1 MLRLE
6 KLEMIGFKSFLTRT
20 EFHFNQGI
28 TAVVGPN
35 GCGKSNIGDA
45 LNWVIGEQ
53 SVKSLRGDRMEDVIF
68 NGSESRKPVGMA
80 EVSLHLSNG
89 AGAGTSPEADA
100 VESIV
105 ITRRLFRSGESEYLI
120 NGERSRLKD
129 IQEAL
134 ARINVGSGLYAIIE
148 QGKVDT
154 ALSSK
159 PRERRMLIEEAAGI
173 ALYKTKKRHAESKLE
188 ATEANLLR
196 VNDIISEIE
205 KQIGSLKRQAARA
218 RRYTRTV
225 EEISRNERILLF
237 HEHARLQQER
247 DAVEARESVARAAE
261 AEAAGR
267 LASIEAQYEEGRRR
281 LDEED
286 ALWRKRRDDLHALE
300 RALDHEER
308 ELALSRQQ
316 IVESER
322 ARQSAREQ
330 AVVLTARLDE
340 TSRLIEARRADR
352 QEVDL
357 QTEQQELERRRLEG
371 ARQAAQDRIAGLE
384 AELGGARAAFLQL
397 VGALSDARNRRAQ
410 AEEAKQKLSRQSGS
424 LEKEEGLACDE
435 MLAADRA
442 LAAARDRLVESES
455 AAAAMTTEMDAKRAE
470 EERLAATLARE
481 IARREES
488 RRRLHGHEERLSAL
502 AEVEATTLK
511 TRDLLRAVAE
521 QDPERLRGWLAGG
534 SGTILADGLK
544 VPARL
549 EAAAEAYLKEYLDA
563 ALVEGPDVALSGIAL
578 LKRTAKGRAAFLPTL
593 EDLSEQRPLIGLPDD
608 LTSDPGFVGRL
619 GDLVETDDRRRR
631 ALGAILA
638 RALVV
643 TDLDAAC
650 RLRKLAPF
658 FDYVTLEGDLLA
670 ISGLLEG
677 GALRPEGAGV
687 LSRRRIKSDLAAAIE
702 AARSHL
708 AGMDHLIAGLESEH
722 ERTAADVA
730 RLARDLA
737 GREKD
742 LLGLRLELQAAAGEE
757 SRMRSKVE
765 TLGREKGMA
774 RDELIALSLELER
787 LSTTLDDLEVARAR
801 REAEILA
808 SQEEIARLRS
818 ADSLMSEEISAVR
831 SSLSAARQRLEA
843 MDEELM
849 RLLETDSE
857 LRDRIEREAAE
868 EAELQLRLD
877 DAARRQDTAMRA
889 IEDLGSRKQDL
900 EARVKEGEVALSEMR
915 LESERQGQASRTA
928 RAALEEERGRRELIT
943 LEKERVA
950 ADLRHLAAGAL
961 ESTGAAIDDLLAA
974 ITGEEKALEL
984 ESVRE
989 VLGRLKEILDKMGP
1003 VNMMALDQFRELE
1016 ERYTFLTAQRKDLH
1030 EAIASLK
1037 ETIARIN
1044 RTSRERFLDAFEQ
1057 IRAGFADIFR
1067 SLFGGGRADLKL
1079 MTGEGEEDVL
1089 ECGIEITAQPPGKRL
1104 QSVSLLSGGEK
1115 ALTAVALLFA
1125 IFKYRPSPF
1134 CLLDEVDAPLDE
1146 ANVIRFN
1153 DLLKTM
1159 GAETQFVMITHN
1171 RCSMESAD
1179 ILYGITMEEPG
1190 VSRAISVVVEGEAD
1204 RAHTIKTLPALLAAR
1219 HKGNGRRPSLAMA
1232 GTAALATATPIL
1244 STPPDTTGSG
1254 GPSV

>member
-35 GCGKSNIGDA
+35 GCGKSNIADA

-68 NGSESRKPVGMA
+68 NGSEARKPVGMA

-89 AGAGTSPEADA
+89 AGSDE

-120 NGERSRLKD
+120 NGERSRLMD

-148 QGKVDT
+148 QGKVDA

-159 PRERRMLIEEAAGI
+159 PRERRVLIEEAAGI
-173 ALYKTKKRHAESKLE
+173 ALYKAKKRHAESKLE

-218 RRYTRTV
+218 RRYTRTAG
-225 EEISRNERILLF
+225 EIARHERILLYN
-237 HEHARLQQER
+237 EHARLQRER
-247 DAVEARESVARAAE
+247 DAVEAREAEARAKE
-261 AEAAGR
+261 TEAAGR
-267 LASIEAQYEEGRRR
+267 LALIEAQCEESRRR

-286 ALWRKRRDDLHALE
+286 ALWRRQRDDLHALE

-308 ELALSRQQ
+308 ELALARQQ
-316 IVESER
+316 IVDSER
-322 ARQSAREQ
+322 ARQSARQQ
-330 AVVLTARLDE
+330 AAALAARLEE
-340 TSRLIEARRADR
+340 TSRLIETRRADR

-357 QTEQQELERRRLEG
+357 RTEQQEADRQRLER

-384 AELGGARAAFLQL
+384 AELGGARAAFLQM
-397 VGALSDARNRRAQ
+397 VGALSDARNRRSQ
-410 AEEAKQKLSRQSGS
+410 VEEAKQKLSRQSGS
-424 LEKEEGLACDE
+424 LEKEESLACDE
-435 MLAADRA
+435 MLEAGRV
-442 LAAARDRLVESES
+442 LAAVGERLAGADA
-455 AAAAMTTEMDAKRAE
+455 AAAAMTSELNAKRAE
-470 EERLAATLARE
+470 EELLEGTLARE

-488 RRRLHGHEERLSAL
+488 RRRLHGHEQRLSAL
-502 AEVEATTLK
+502 TEVEATTLK
-511 TRDLLRAVAE
+511 TRDLLRAVAGH
-521 QDPERLRGWLAGG
+521 DPLKLGGWMAEGA
-534 SGTILADGLK
+534 GTILADGLK

-563 ALVEGPDVALSGIAL
+563 ALVEGPDIALSGIAL
-578 LKRTAKGRAAFLPTL
+578 LKRTSKGRAAFLPAA
-593 EDLSEQRPLIGLPDD
+593 EDLSEDRSDDRPLIGLPDD
-608 LTSDPGFVGRL
+608 LRSDPGFVGRL

-631 ALGAILA
+631 ALSAVLA

-643 TDLDAAC
+643 TDLESAC

-670 ISGLLEG
+670 ISGLVEG
-677 GALRPEGAGV
+677 GARRPEGAGV
-687 LSRRRIKSDLAAAIE
+687 LSRRRLKSDLAATIE

-708 AGMDHLIAGLESEH
+708 VGMDLLISGLESERA
-722 ERTAADVA
+722 ETAAAVA
-730 RLARDLA
+730 QLAREIVA
-737 GREKD
+737 REKD
-742 LLGLRLELQAAAGEE
+742 LFGLRLGLQAAVGEE
-757 SRMRSKVE
+757 TRVRSKVE
-765 TLGREKGMA
+765 TLGREQGMV
-774 RDELIALSLELER
+774 REELMALSLELER
-787 LSTTLDDLEVARAR
+787 LTATLDELEDARGR
-801 REAEILA
+801 REAEIAA
-808 SQEEIARLRS
+808 SQEETAILRS
-818 ADSLMSEEISAVR
+818 ADSRMGEQLSTVR
-831 SSLSAARQRLEA
+831 SALSAARQRLEA
-843 MDEELM
+843 MDEELV
-849 RLLETDSE
+849 RLLETDSD
-857 LRDRIEREAAE
+857 LRDRIEREAAG

-877 DAARRQDTAMRA
+877 DAARRQELAARA
-889 IEDLGSRKQDL
+889 IEDLGGRKQDL
-900 EARVKEGEVALSEMR
+900 EAKVKDGEVVLSELR
-915 LESERQGQASRTA
+915 LESERQGQGA
-928 RAALEEERGRRELIT
+928 RGARGALEEERGRREQIT

-961 ESTGAAIDDLLAA
+961 ETAGSSIDDLLAA
-974 ITGEEKALEL
+974 ITVEEKALDL
-984 ESVRE
+984 ESVRAS
-989 VLGRLKEILDKMGP
+989 LGQLKEILDKMGP

-1016 ERYTFLTAQRKDLH
+1016 ERYSFLTAQRSDLN

-1037 ETIARIN
+1037 DTIARIN

-1057 IRAGFADIFR
+1057 IRGGFAEIFR
-1067 SLFGGGRADLKL
+1067 SLFGGGRSDLKL

-1089 ECGIEITAQPPGKRL
+1089 ECGIEIIAQPPGKRL
-1104 QSVSLLSGGEK
+1104 QNISLLSGGEK

-1153 DLLKTM
+1153 GLLKTM
-1159 GAETQFVMITHN
+1159 GADTQFVMITHN

-1190 VSRAISVVVEGEAD
+1190 VSCAISVVVEGETD
-1204 RAHTIKTLPALLAAR
+1204 RAQTIKTLPALLAAR
-1219 HKGNGRRPSLAMA
+1219 HKGNGRRPSLAVA
-1232 GTAALATATPIL
+1232 GTAGLAAAPAPVL
-1244 STPPDTTGSG
+1244 SIPPDATGSG
-1254 GPSV
+1254 GQGV